1 MFVKT
6 MMCLLKSKM
15 FRAHIFLLKEEVWH
29 FFTRSWNT
37 KHYDSIICLMSFLCG
52 ENENPTLFVDWYDV
66 SLSPEDPLRGYQTVE
81 FWGSRRR
88 MATRPFKCA
97 CYREP
102 EVLCARRLQD
112 ETKPVEFWW
121 TIPMIFNRRYIFKGY
136 FFHFYISWLV
146 LCDEQMR
153 KGWPFLLR
161 NDQQRVA
168 IGWGLSTSQY

>member
-1 MFVKT
+1 MKQPVFHGFFFRSSIDSWLNTIKLPQLKWSTVRQKKSAGQMFVKT
-6 MMCLLKSKM
+6 MMCPLKSKM

-29 FFTRSWNT
+29 FFTRSWKT
-37 KHYDSIICLMSFLCG
+37 KHYDSIICLMFFLCG

-112 ETKPVEFWW
+112 ETKSVEFWW
-121 TIPMIFNRRYIFKGY
+121 TIPMIF
-136 FFHFYISWLV
+136 
-146 LCDEQMR
+146 
-153 KGWPFLLR
+153 
-161 NDQQRVA
+161 
-168 IGWGLSTSQY
+168 